1 MYTEILKS
9 KGKEVVLIDEK
20 FDAKT
25 APKFDKSNADKSK
38 KYSNYDFRA
47 LKSKYGVDEVLFV
60 NVNYGIMKKA
70 GSYNWILRIVDN
82 NGERYEL
89 KLDYTLSNMRKLM
102 RSIRSR
108 TGVISVH
115 SFKQFENI

>member
-1 MYTEILKS
+1 
-9 KGKEVVLIDEK
+9 
-20 FDAKT
+20 
-25 APKFDKSNADKSK
+25 
-38 KYSNYDFRA
+38 
-47 LKSKYGVDEVLFV
+47 
-60 NVNYGIMKKA
+60 MKKA

-89 KLDYTLSNMRKLM
+89 KLDYNLSNIRKLM
-102 RSIRSR
+102 RSIRLR